1 MWGGAGEPGGGGWRE
16 MEFYPWRGAGRGL
29 TRARLADHGKSDGGG
44 GLEVRSA
51 VTVTRGETRLEREA
65 GGQCSQL

>member
-1 MWGGAGEPGGGGWRE
+1 MEGGAEGAGGKWNSILGG
-16 MEFYPWRGAGRGL
+16 GAGRGL
-29 TRARLADHGKSDGGG
+29 TRARLADHGRSDGG
-44 GLEVRSA
+44 GLEVPSA

>member
-1 MWGGAGEPGGGGWRE
+1 MVQVCGGGCRGGWRE

-29 TRARLADHGKSDGGG
+29 TRARLADHGRSDGG
-44 GLEVRSA
+44 GLEVPSA